1 MSENPAE
8 SKGVGMSAKLRA
20 FVRDLDPQTLQDLQQ
35 TVEAEIDG
43 RQEKTAFR
51 VEDIHARMSPEEK
64 ALAASE
70 IARVL
75 REQN

>member
-1 MSENPAE
+1 MGISE
-8 SKGVGMSAKLRA
+8 KLLA
-20 FVRDLDPQTLQDLQQ
+20 FVRDLDPQTLEALQQ
-35 TVEAEIDG
+35 TVAAEIDG
-43 RQEKTAFR
+43 RQEKTSFR
-51 VEDIHARMSPEEK
+51 VEDIHARMSQADK

>member
-1 MSENPAE
+1 MDEKPAAG
-8 SKGVGMSAKLRA
+8 KDMGMNEKLRA

-35 TVEAEIDG
+35 TITAEIDG
-43 RQEKTAFR
+43 RHEKSGFR
-51 VEDIHARMSPEEK
+51 VEDIHARMSPADK

-75 REQN
+75 KGQN